1 MYIPRPEYNPERTR
15 SFAFVTFM
23 EPSIAQSLVGTTHT
37 LKNCT
42 MNVGVARPKSEIDRM
57 KASGGYSAGSS
68 YSRSSAP
75 YTAAASA
82 STATAYDQYTA
93 AAAAYAQNPY
103 AAYAYGTRS
112 RQPVKMLLLG
122 DLN

>member
-37 LKNCT
+37 IKNCT
-42 MNVGVARPKSEIDRM
+42 MNVGIARPKSEIDRM
-57 KASGGYSAGSS
+57 KSSGSS
-68 YSRSSAP
+68 YQRASAP
-75 YTAAASA
+75 YTPAAAA
-82 STATAYDQYTA
+82 TTAAYDQYSAA

-103 AAYAYGTRS
+103 AAYAYGTHDCLR
-112 RQPVKMLLLG
+112 
-122 DLN
+122 

>member
-1 MYIPRPEYNPERTR
+1 MYIPRPEYNPERSR

-37 LKNCT
+37 IKNCT

-57 KASGGYSAGSS
+57 KASGGYSSGSS
-68 YSRSSAP
+68 YPLASTP
-75 YTAAASA
+75 YTSAASTA
-82 STATAYDQYTA
+82 AATAYDPYSAA

-103 AAYAYGTRS
+103 AAYAYGTRC
-112 RQPVKMLLLG
+112 R
-122 DLN
+122 